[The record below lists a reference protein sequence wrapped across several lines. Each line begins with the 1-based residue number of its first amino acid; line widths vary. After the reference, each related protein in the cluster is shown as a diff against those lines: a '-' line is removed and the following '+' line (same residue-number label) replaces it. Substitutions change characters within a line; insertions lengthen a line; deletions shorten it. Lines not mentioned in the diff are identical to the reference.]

1 MKEFL
6 SRRFEVLLHLQ
17 DLSVKQKL
25 TRLII
30 FFLCIITIIV
40 FYSSLTLY
48 RQKHDGLVINIA
60 GRQRMLTQKF
70 TKEFFLFLH
79 QDNPEGRQKVSG
91 QMLMTRKLF
100 EVSLKALVDGGKTFK
115 DLGMTKAVRLPSG
128 VGREIHKQLLLV
140 QQLWEQLLREVGKVR
155 PENLQPA
162 KLISVNAMS
171 VKTLAAMNKAVG
183 MLADKADG
191 KVRVLQIVEI
201 VMWLLA
207 LAASWLIASLLVSNL
222 TEPLSGMVRT
232 AQRIAGGDLK
242 KYSAVECSRDEIGAL
257 AGHVDKMRT
266 ALSDVIRS
274 VQQNSRQMAL
284 SSHQVASISK
294 EISEVGARQQ
304 ERSSEVL
311 QAIVSLQ
318 EVSGQVDECITGAKE
333 IVSRTENEA
342 ESGIAVVEE
351 NIAMLSHAV
360 ESVHATA
367 EEIESL
373 DHASGKIHTIIESI
387 QNIADQTNLLAL
399 NATIEAARAGEAGK
413 GFAVVANEIKELAK
427 QTAESTDEITELIN
441 LLTNR
446 VSGSVSS
453 MRQVVKEVNNSQQ
466 MSKQTVTAFQTMR
479 DGIDETKTGTG
490 RIEELNHHQVEQLE
504 LLHGKLNELF
514 SVLEESSKKSES
526 TALVAEDMYE
536 VSDQLNSTLA
546 RFEIDPLVSISREK
560 GDKRSY
566 PRIKNRLKVDLTVN
580 GDLIQAVTNDISLR
594 GLSLK
599 CKKRLKLR
607 QELAARLH
615 VPASD
620 GAFTGDFLS
629 LKVRPLRESK
639 NGNYYMYGLEFTL
652 VNANDEDM
660 LKEVFRFFHKPYRY
674 AT

>member
-6 SRRFEVLLHLQ
+6 LRRMEVLLHLY

-25 TRLII
+25 TRLIV
-30 FFLCIITIIV
+30 FFLCIITVIV

-48 RQKHDGLVINIA
+48 RQKHDGLVVNIA

-70 TKEFFLFLH
+70 TKEFFLLLH
-79 QDNPEGRQKVSG
+79 QQTPEDRKKVSG
-91 QMLMTRKLF
+91 QMLHTRRLF
-100 EVSLKALVDGGKTFK
+100 EVSLQALVEGGQTFK
-115 DLGMTKAVRLPSG
+115 DLGMKKAIQLPSAAD
-128 VGREIHKQLLLV
+128 RKIHKQLLLV
-140 QQLWEQLLREVGKVR
+140 RQLWEQLLLEVDKIRPDNLR
-155 PENLQPA
+155 PEQL
-162 KLISVNAMS
+162 LGVNGMS

-191 KVRVLQIVEI
+191 KVRVLQIVEVI
-201 VMWLLA
+201 MWLLA
-207 LAASWLIASLLVSNL
+207 LSVSWLISSLLVTNL
-222 TEPLSGMVRT
+222 TEPLSGMVKS

-242 KYSAVECSRDEIGAL
+242 KYHSVECSRDEIGAL

-266 ALSDVIRS
+266 ALSDVIRN
-274 VQQNSRQMAL
+274 VQQNSRQMAH

-311 QAIVSLQ
+311 QEIVSLQ
-318 EVSGQVDECITGAKE
+318 EVSGQVDECISGAKE
-333 IVSRTENEA
+333 IVTRTEQEA
-342 ESGIAVVEE
+342 ESGIAIVEE

-441 LLTNR
+441 LLADR
-446 VSGSVSS
+446 VSGSVTS
-453 MRQVVKEVNNSQQ
+453 MRQVVEEVNNSQQ
-466 MSKQTVTAFQTMR
+466 MSKQTVSAFQTMR
-479 DGIDETKTGTG
+479 DGIDETNTGTG
-490 RIEELNHHQVEQLE
+490 KIEELNNQQVEQLE
-504 LLHGKLNELF
+504 RLHAKLGELF
-514 SVLEESSKKSES
+514 NVLEESSKKSES

-546 RFEIDPLVSISREK
+546 RFEIDPLLHVPRK
-560 GDKRSY
+560 RGDKRNH
-566 PRIKNRLKVDLTVN
+566 PRIKNRLQIDLTVN
-580 GDLIQAVTNDISLR
+580 DKFIQAVTNDISLR
-594 GLSLK
+594 GLSIK
-599 CKKRLKLR
+599 CKKRVKLN
-607 QELAARLH
+607 QEFSARLH
-615 VPASD
+615 IPAED
-620 GAFTGDFLS
+620 GGDSGKL
-629 LKVRPLRESK
+629 LPLNVRALRERK
-639 NGNYYMYGLEFTL
+639 NGEYYMYGLQFTL
-652 VNANDEDM
+652 ADERDEAL
-660 LKEVFRFFHKPYRY
+660 LKDVFTFFRKPYQY
-674 AT
+674 QA